1 MANTSSYDIVNGNR
15 VDNSTD
21 NTTYVFSPSED
32 LKTFTLAGNSD
43 GDTVAI
49 DASSSDFKVRLKKNE
64 MTLIGQK
71 NTPSAGVVVKV
82 QLDKADGGATKLA
95 FLDGTVNVSFT
106 PNAPGSTKG
115 SWDFGGITGK
125 KKLDLGSESI
135 SYTIDG
141 TKTYA
146 QAYADADRIVNAQ
159 TIGLTV
165 DSDVLTG
172 GSGDDVFVG
181 YAGNDYDN
189 QFATANGMDVLDGG
203 EGRDTLRV
211 ALYESDDDPGL
222 LPQTTSIE
230 VLEVTVNYDDAYSVA
245 GMQGLEEIRM
255 VNNFGNQGRDA
266 EFVGLSTVVDTA
278 IVNSNQDLWLRFG
291 DGALAGDA
299 DEMTLTLDRARNS
312 NGYDAELEVDTEDD
326 EKLEIL
332 NIVSTGTEANEIDL
346 DIEDGLQELNI
357 SGTADLEIDWIYNF
371 GTIGSINA
379 TGSFDLTMELD
390 LNSNRES
397 FEFSGTNGA
406 NIITIGEDS
415 AYDADDN
422 GVEMSI
428 AAGSGANDVL
438 VIYDDNDVSE
448 DVADIYSGFE
458 TLRVIEFAD
467 DNGEDAY
474 DLSHLGSDFK
484 AIELVYDNNNNYDD
498 NEDVEVVVGAG
509 QADAIFLIEADG
521 NYNFING
528 SGGADSN
535 INLELTLD
543 DASGSDDTM
552 KITMVN
558 TDTNENDDSALFGE
572 DLTIDDVESIT
583 LHSTGAIED
592 YRGNEQFNA
601 FDDLFLDG
609 AEELTI
615 TGDVSFDVYD
625 DINANDL
632 ELVIATGFTGE
643 SLDLGEIDVDGD
655 FEYRGSATAHQEL
668 EVEAEGDIE
677 VTTGSGDDAVE
688 IDGDNN
694 NWSSAIVNVGSGDD
708 RVHFDMN
715 DNVDDNTVAEVTLGN
730 GEDVLALYDAID
742 ADDTDNDATYVVEVT
757 DFKVADDTIEIDAD
771 ANGIVFE
778 TATVLD
784 SDYDVS
790 GLVDAEETVV
800 IEFSFAADNNDL
812 DFAELYAD
820 GNLDGADLLEAIGFD
835 LGDGVITVDN
845 NSDGYLIAYNG
856 GDAYL
861 FTFEDDS
868 SDGTVDADEISLI
881 GVFSNVAVGGFTADH
896 FAEFGGDL

>member
-1 MANTSSYDIVNGNR
+1 MPNTSSYDIVNGNR

-64 MTLIGQK
+64 MTLVGQK

-82 QLDKADGGATKLA
+82 QLDKADGGTAKMA

-106 PNAPGSTKG
+106 PSAPGSTKG
-115 SWDFGGITGK
+115 SWNFGGITGQ

-146 QAYADADRIVNAQ
+146 QAYAAADRIVNAK
-159 TIGLTV
+159 TVGLTV
-165 DSDVLTG
+165 DSDAVEG
-172 GSGDDVFVG
+172 SSGDDLFVG

-189 QFATANGMDVLDGG
+189 QFATANGTDYIDGG

-211 ALYESDDDPGL
+211 ALYDSDDNPGL
-222 LPQTTSIE
+222 LPMTTSVE
-230 VLEVTVNYDDAYSVA
+230 VLEVTVNYDDVYSVA
-245 GMQGLEEIRM
+245 GMEGLEEIRM
-255 VNNFGNQGRDA
+255 LNNFGNYGREA
-266 EFVGLSTVVDTA
+266 EFVGLSTVVDAA

-291 DGALAGDA
+291 EGALAGDA

-312 NGYDAELEVDTEDD
+312 NGYDAELEVDTQDD

-332 NIVSTGTEANEIDL
+332 NIVSTGTEKNEIDL

-357 SGTADLEIDWIYNF
+357 SGTADLEIDYIHNF
-371 GTIGSINA
+371 DTISSITA

-406 NIITIGEDS
+406 NVITIGEDS
-415 AYDADDN
+415 AYDADNN

-438 VIYDDNDVSE
+438 VVYGDNDVSE
-448 DVADIYSGFE
+448 DVVDIYSGFE

-474 DLSHLGSDFK
+474 DLSYLGSDFK
-484 AIELVYDNNNNYDD
+484 KIELMYDYNNNYNDD
-498 NEDVEVVVGAG
+498 AYVEVIVGAG
-509 QADAIFLIEADG
+509 QADSITLVESD
-521 NYNFING
+521 YNG
-528 SGGADSN
+528 DSN

-552 KITMVN
+552 KVILVN
-558 TDTNENDDSALFGE
+558 TDTNENDDSASFGE

-583 LHSTGAIED
+583 LHSTGNVED
-592 YRGNEQFNA
+592 YRGNTQSNA
-601 FDDLFLDG
+601 FENLYLDG

-625 DINANDL
+625 DIDANDL
-632 ELVIATGFTGE
+632 ELIIATGFTGE
-643 SLDLGEIDVDGD
+643 SLDLGVIDVDGD
-655 FEYRGSATAHQEL
+655 FEYRGSATADQEL
-668 EVEAEGDIE
+668 EVDAEGDIE
-677 VTTGSGDDAVE
+677 VTTGSGDDAIE
-688 IDGDNN
+688 IDGDG
-694 NWSSAIVNVGSGDD
+694 WSSATVNVGGGDD
-708 RVHFDMN
+708 RVNLDMN
-715 DNVDDNTVAEVTLGN
+715 NNVDSNTVAEVTLGN

-742 ADDTDNDATYVVEVT
+742 ANDNNNDATYVVEVV
-757 DFKVADDTIEIDAD
+757 DFKVADDMIEIDAD
-771 ANGIVFE
+771 NNGIVFE

-784 SDYDVS
+784 SEYDVS
-790 GLVDAEETVV
+790 GLVDANETVV

-812 DFAELYAD
+812 DFAALYAD
-820 GNLDGADLLEAIGFD
+820 GDLDGNDLLEAIGFD
-835 LGDGVITVDN
+835 LGDGVITVDSN
-845 NSDGYLIAYNG
+845 TEGYLIAYNG

-861 FTFEDDS
+861 FTFEDDANV
-868 SDGTVDADEISLI
+868 GIVDAAEITLI
-881 GVFSNVAVGGFTADH
+881 GVFNNVAVGGFSSDN
-896 FAEFGGDL
+896 FAVFDGEL